1 MGKGNVWRRWPVF
14 DSYEAASVIFI
25 SGFLAYGSLSALSEE
40 PVLPWIN
47 APGPKDDLDGKKFYV

>member
-1 MGKGNVWRRWPVF
+1 MF

-40 PVLPWIN
+40 PVLP
-47 APGPKDDLDGKKFYV
+47 